1 MAKCAKRDFLDY
13 RDREIILK
21 LADCGMSISE
31 TARQLYMHRNTVV
44 YHVEKIKRAT
54 GKDPRN
60 FYDLW
65 ELTQLVRRGE

>member
-1 MAKCAKRDFLDY
+1 MAKCAKRDVLDY

>member
-21 LADCGMSISE
+21 LADCSMSVSE
-31 TARQLYMHRNTVV
+31 VARQLYMHRNTVV

-54 GKDPRN
+54 GKDPRS

-65 ELTQLVRRGE
+65 DLVQTIRRGE